1 MRSMV
6 VVLAFLLLLLQGG
19 AWAAELQPFSASY
32 TADASQMPIG
42 GSASRS
48 LVKDENGLWQ
58 LEFSASMLIA
68 SINESSQFRL
78 QNGQPVPLNYD
89 FNRSAL
95 GKTRETRLSFDWT
108 KKQISGSHRGKSVA
122 LSLVKGVLDKST
134 YQIALQQDVA
144 AGKKTMSYPIIDGD
158 EIETLSFR
166 VLGEEQVKTE
176 VGSIAAIKVERVR
189 EEGENSRQTRLW
201 FAKNWDFLLVRLEQ
215 VEKDG
220 KAYQIML
227 KQGRV
232 GERAVKGGEI

>member
-1 MRSMV
+1 MRRI
-6 VVLAFLLLLLQGG
+6 LWIFLPILGLFGLPLQ
-19 AWAAELQPFSASY
+19 AAGLKPFSASY

-48 LVKDENGLWQ
+48 LVKDENGLWR

-68 SINESSQFRL
+68 SLNESSQFRL
-78 QNGQPVPLNYD
+78 QNGQPIPLSYYL
-89 FNRSAL
+89 NRSAL
-95 GKTRETRLSFDWT
+95 GKSRETRLSFDWT
-108 KKQISGSHRGKSVA
+108 KKQISGSHRGKSVV

-158 EIETLSFR
+158 EIEILSFR

-176 VGSIAAIKVERVR
+176 VGQIAAIKVERVR
-189 EEGENSRQTRLW
+189 EEGQNGRQTRLW

-227 KQGRV
+227 KQGTL
-232 GERAVKGGEI
+232 GERAVKGR